1 MKKRM
6 IGISAN
12 GKKFLLNVKEE
23 NGKLIAGTDFQE
35 KAVDIPVEE
44 PAPAEAVEEA
54 IEIEVFP
61 ETITL
66 RTQFENYISSQKGIL
81 SDATLKIYENIKN
94 KHVKSLMDMDVS
106 NISIADI
113 QKALDEELSN
123 GISETTVKK
132 YRQVIKKVIASSN
145 LN

>member
-23 NGKLIAGTDFQE
+23 DGKIIAGTDFQE
-35 KAVDIPVEE
+35 KTIDIPVEE
-44 PAPAEAVEEA
+44 SAPVEVVEEVV
-54 IEIEVFP
+54 EIEAP
-61 ETITL
+61 NEIITF

-113 QKALDEELSN
+113 QKALDEELAN
-123 GISETTVKK
+123 GISETTIKK

>member
-6 IGISAN
+6 FGILAN

-23 NGKLIAGTDFQE
+23 DGKILAGTDFQE
-35 KAVDIPVEE
+35 KSVDIPVKE
-44 PAPAEAVEEA
+44 PVAVEEVVETEA
-54 IEIEVFP
+54 PNEIVTF
-61 ETITL
+61 

-113 QKALDEELSN
+113 QKALDEELAN
-123 GISETTVKK
+123 GISETTIKK

>member
-23 NGKLIAGTDFQE
+23 DGKLIAGTDFQE
-35 KAVDIPVEE
+35 KTIDIPVEE
-44 PAPAEAVEEA
+44 PVAVEEVVETETPN
-54 IEIEVFP
+54 EI
-61 ETITL
+61 ITF

-94 KHVKSLMDMDVS
+94 NHVKSLMGMDVN

-113 QKALDEELSN
+113 QKALDEELAN
-123 GISETTVKK
+123 GISESTIKK

>member
-23 NGKLIAGTDFQE
+23 DGKIIAGTDFQE
-35 KAVDIPVEE
+35 KPIDIPVEE
-44 PAPAEAVEEA
+44 PIAVEKVVETEA
-54 IEIEVFP
+54 PNEI
-61 ETITL
+61 ITF

-94 KHVKSLMDMDVS
+94 KHLKSLMYMDVS

-113 QKALDEELSN
+113 QKALDEELTN
-123 GISETTVKK
+123 GISESTIKK

>member
-6 IGISAN
+6 FGILAN
-12 GKKFLLNVKEE
+12 GKKFLMNVKEE
-23 NGKLIAGTDFQE
+23 DGKILAGTDFQE
-35 KAVDIPVEE
+35 KPIDIPVEE
-44 PAPAEAVEEA
+44 PIAVA
-54 IEIEVFP
+54 SNEITTF
-61 ETITL
+61 
-66 RTQFENYISSQKGIL
+66 RAQFENYILSQKGIL

>member
-6 IGISAN
+6 FGILAN

-23 NGKLIAGTDFQE
+23 DGKILAGTDFQE
-35 KAVDIPVEE
+35 KSVDVPVEE
-44 PAPAEAVEEA
+44 PVAVEEVVETKVPN
-54 IEIEVFP
+54 EI
-61 ETITL
+61 ITF

-94 KHVKSLMDMDVS
+94 KHVQSLMNMDVS

-113 QKALDEELSN
+113 QKALDEEFAN
-123 GISETTVKK
+123 GISETTIKK
-132 YRQVIKKVIASSN
+132 YRQVIKKVLASAN
-145 LN
+145 VN

>member
-6 IGISAN
+6 FGILAN

-23 NGKLIAGTDFQE
+23 DGKILAGTDFQE
-35 KAVDIPVEE
+35 KSVDVPVEE
-44 PAPAEAVEEA
+44 PVAVEEVVETKVPN
-54 IEIEVFP
+54 EI
-61 ETITL
+61 ITF

-94 KHVKSLMDMDVS
+94 KHVKSLMDMNVS

-113 QKALDEELSN
+113 QKALDEELAN
-123 GISETTVKK
+123 GISETTIKK
-132 YRQVIKKVIASSN
+132 YRQVIKKVLASAN
-145 LN
+145 VN